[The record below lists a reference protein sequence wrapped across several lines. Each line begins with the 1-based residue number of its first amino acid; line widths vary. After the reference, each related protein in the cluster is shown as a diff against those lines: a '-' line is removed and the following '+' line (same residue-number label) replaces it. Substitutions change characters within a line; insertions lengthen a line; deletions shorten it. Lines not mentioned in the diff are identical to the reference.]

1 MQSPTSDRA
10 LPQQHGVERAA
21 ARVHQVVDPRRAWT
35 EIGEGQ
41 QQLYRTVVGHLLRD
55 LGPAP
60 AALNRIPL
68 IWWSPTWGVLKAERG
83 EWVSSGKQKL
93 VTPISFDRDMVIE
106 LPDDA
111 VPMSPVQPC
120 KPGKSL
126 DDIRRHTEPQEEA
139 A

>member
-1 MQSPTSDRA
+1 MQSPTSERA

-21 ARVHQVVDPRRAWT
+21 ARVHQVVDPRRTWT

-41 QQLYRTVVGHLLRD
+41 QQLYRAVVGHLLRD

-68 IWWSPTWGVLKAERG
+68 VWWSPTWGVLQAERG
-83 EWVSSGKQKL
+83 HWTPSGARL
-93 VTPISFDRDMVIE
+93 VAPVGFDRDLLIE

-111 VPMSPVQPC
+111 VPMSPVQSC

-126 DDIRRHTEPQEEA
+126 DDIRKHTEPQEEA